1 MDSFVIRYL
10 LLASSVLTLST
21 VSAQGRG
28 CSACNCQFGN
38 MDVLDAYTEA
48 IVDARLAAARKN
60 ETGKFMLK
68 NKPFM
73 VLLAG

>member
-1 MDSFVIRYL
+1 
-10 LLASSVLTLST
+10 
-21 VSAQGRG
+21 
-28 CSACNCQFGN
+28 

-73 VLLAG
+73 VRLAG